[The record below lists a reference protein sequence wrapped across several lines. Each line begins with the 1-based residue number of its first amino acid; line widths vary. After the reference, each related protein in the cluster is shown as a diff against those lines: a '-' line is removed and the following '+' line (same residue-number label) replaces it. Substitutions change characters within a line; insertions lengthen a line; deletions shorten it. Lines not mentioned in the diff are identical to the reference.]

1 MEIMTNMKKI
11 RKAIIPVAG
20 MGTRFLPATKSTPK
34 EMLPIVDIPSIQYI
48 VDEAV
53 KSGIEEILFVTSP
66 YKNSIQDHFDR
77 SYELE
82 HRLEKS
88 NKIDKCNMIKDIP
101 NMANFYYIRQG
112 EPLGTGHAIKIC
124 KEFIGDEPFAV
135 LYGDDLVK
143 SDVPCLKQ
151 MINIYE
157 ENDCNVLCA
166 LELSDE
172 EIPSKGIISFSD
184 EKSHKINGL
193 VEKPLLENAPSKYGT
208 LGRYILKPEIFE
220 ELENI
225 PLVNG
230 EYLLTDAILD
240 LMQKQDFYACIVDGD
255 YHDIGNQFGYIKA
268 NIAYGLDRKDIKDRL
283 LNYIE
288 EISKRN

>member
-1 MEIMTNMKKI
+1 MQRI

-66 YKNSIQDHFDR
+66 YKNSIQDYFDR

-88 NKIDKCNMIKDIP
+88 NKIKQLDMIKNIP
-101 NMANFYYIRQG
+101 SMAKFFYIRQG
-112 EPLGTGHAIKIC
+112 EPLGTGHAIRIC
-124 KEFIGDEPFAV
+124 EDFIGGEPFAV
-135 LYGDDLVK
+135 LYGDDIVK

-151 MINIYE
+151 MISIYE
-157 ENDCNVLCA
+157 KYDCNVMCA
-166 LELSDE
+166 VELTDE
-172 EIPSKGIISFSD
+172 EIPAKGILSYSD
-184 EKSHKINGL
+184 IESGKINGL
-193 VEKPLLENAPSKYGT
+193 VEKPLLENAPSHYGT
-208 LGRYILKPEIFE
+208 IGRYILKPEIFD
-220 ELENI
+220 ELRNI

-240 LMQKQDFYACIVDGD
+240 LMQKQDFYACKLDGE

-268 NIAYGLDRKDIKDRL
+268 NISYGLDR
-283 LNYIE
+283 E
-288 EISKRN
+288 EIREKLLDFIKEISGRN